1 MRKTSRTFLTVGS
14 VLGFIFGAL
23 FLILGLS
30 LAVVGKMKVD
40 TEFLNNFQDIIA
52 KSFNGSVAK
61 FQNFCFI
68 YGVAILV
75 SAACRI
81 AGAIFCIITKK
92 KPTIPNCVVVM
103 VLSVLGGGI
112 FSLLGGIFGLVATAR
127 KQPYQ
132 A

>member
-23 FLILGLS
+23 FLIAGIS
-30 LAVVGKMKVD
+30 LAVVGKAD
-40 TEFLNNFQDIIA
+40 TEFLKNFQDIIS
-52 KSFNGSVAK
+52 KSFNGSVEK

-68 YGVAILV
+68 YGVTMLV

-127 KQPYQ
+127 KQPY
-132 A
+132 

>member
-23 FLILGLS
+23 FLIAGIS
-30 LAVVGKMKVD
+30 LAVVGKAD
-40 TEFLNNFQDIIA
+40 TEFLKNFQDIIS
-52 KSFNGSVAK
+52 KSFNGSVEK

-68 YGVAILV
+68 YGVTMLV

-112 FSLLGGIFGLVATAR
+112 FSLLGGIFGLVATAK
-127 KQPYQ
+127 KQPY
-132 A
+132 